1 MKIKMRNGAI
11 AGFALAV
18 ALLVTSVSTAL
29 SFPDPDAKEINSYV
43 LSEAALAKY
52 TRAVAN
58 LQPLMES
65 MAQSCDDDES
75 ASSLNAMA
83 ARLDAVA
90 GVKAAVQSAGMTTRE
105 YLVFSFSM
113 FQSGLAA
120 WALSQPGGKLSP
132 GVQMAN
138 VNFFRAHEAAFNQL
152 GEKSKAA
159 NCDADV
165 EEDDELDR

>member
-1 MKIKMRNGAI
+1 MKIRIRNGAI
-11 AGFALAV
+11 AAFALAV

-29 SFPDPDAKEINSYV
+29 SFPDPDAKEVNSYV

-52 TRAVAN
+52 TRAVDN
-58 LQPLMES
+58 LQPLMKS
-65 MAQSCDDDES
+65 IAQSCDDDES

-83 ARLDAVA
+83 ARMDAVA

-113 FQSGLAA
+113 FQNGLAA
-120 WALSQPGGKLSP
+120 WALSQPGGKLPP

-138 VNFFRAHEAAFNQL
+138 VNFYRAHEAAFNQL

-159 NCDADV
+159 NCDDGD
-165 EEDDELDR
+165 EEDDESDQ